1 MLSTALV
8 ILLAS
13 AGSAEQA
20 PTPSPRIVL
29 DAPDPRAPLADSDFG
44 AWDAPVAR
52 KAAPAP
58 AAKPAG
64 IPVKD
69 VLGRQPVVR
78 GSIPSGFGTL
88 ELVQA
93 PDVAETWTVTVDG
106 GTVGKL
112 GKGGQ
117 LRVAMIAPGKH
128 RLAIF
133 NSRGTLWS
141 GRFEMRGGQTLVLET
156 RLSGL
161 AASDAMAIQ
170 SDAELAAERVADSR

>member
-1 MLSTALV
+1 MISTALA
-8 ILLAS
+8 ILLATAAS
-13 AGSAEQA
+13 ATEA

-29 DAPDPRAPLADSDFG
+29 DTPDPRAPLPDADG
-44 AWDAPVAR
+44 GLWDAPVAK
-52 KAAPAP
+52 KAATAPAP
-58 AAKPAG
+58 KPAG
-64 IPVKD
+64 VPVKS

-88 ELVQA
+88 ELQQA
-93 PDVAETWTVTVDG
+93 TDVAETWTVKVDA

-128 RLAIF
+128 RLAIY
-133 NSRGTLWS
+133 NDRGTLWS
-141 GRFEMRGGQTLVLET
+141 GTFEMRGGQTLLLET

-170 SDAELAAERVADSR
+170 SDAELAQERVADSR